1 MVVVVCEKRKIIKII
16 KKKKRYFSKI
26 YCKIDNMMYSLLKS
40 KFVK

>member
-1 MVVVVCEKRKIIKII
+1 MVIVVYEKRKTITII
-16 KKKKRYFSKI
+16 KKKKYFSKI